1 MANIYLCIQPINKIT
16 VRIEVNNNLNI
27 VMFTH
32 MGWNKLTKKFVI
44 FGKNL
49 THGKVGMTVIKDK
62 SILNDKSIKINY
74 KHKSLVYE

>member
-1 MANIYLCIQPINKIT
+1 MANIYLCIQPISKIT
-16 VRIEVNNNLNI
+16 VKIEVNNNLNI

-74 KHKSLVYE
+74 KRKSLVYE

>member
-16 VRIEVNNNLNI
+16 VKIEVNNNLNI

-62 SILNDKSIKINY
+62 YILNDKSIKINY
-74 KHKSLVYE
+74 KRKSLVYE

>member
-1 MANIYLCIQPINKIT
+1 MSNIYLCIQQIDRVT
-16 VRIEVNNNLNI
+16 VKTEVNGSVNI

-32 MGWNKLTKKFVI
+32 MAWNKFTKKFVI
-44 FGKNL
+44 LGKNL

>member
-1 MANIYLCIQPINKIT
+1 MANIYRCIQPINKIT
-16 VRIEVNNNLNI
+16 VKIEVNNNLNI

-62 SILNDKSIKINY
+62 YILNDKSIKINY